1 MGKLTNLKIKRADKI
16 GMVFFFS
23 FVLATT
29 LIWFF
34 EERFNVEQWKTQP
47 RMRYKMA
54 DDIIENKILIGKTKQ
69 DIILLLGKAQYEITE
84 GKNHFIYSLGKP
96 TSFSELKEAK
106 LIIVFENN
114 IAVKVMQIEE

>member
-1 MGKLTNLKIKRADKI
+1 MGKLTNLKINRADKI

-69 DIILLLGKAQYEITE
+69 DIVLLLGKAQYEITE
-84 GKNHFIYSLGKP
+84 GKDHFIYRLGKP